1 MKREKAEKLLQ
12 NNPKLGL
19 YSKKLGEIRSLFC
32 NGDNSVFAE
41 KLGVSTAYTSSLCNA
56 KEPITQRTLEKILKI
71 FPDVSPA
78 WLYLDEGEM
87 LRTDNSNQGGTVGEN
102 SGIIVQHGDNSTY
115 NNNSDLL
122 SVVHAQQETISRQ
135 SDTIATL
142 TETNRQQSEQIGK
155 LIEMLS
161 LK

>member
-1 MKREKAEKLLQ
+1 MQK
-12 NNPKLGL
+12 
-19 YSKKLGEIRSLFC
+19 
-32 NGDNSVFAE
+32 
-41 KLGVSTAYTSSLCNA
+41 NA
-56 KEPITQRTLEKILKI
+56 KERIKIICCHLGIQGQELAQEINLERQTIYNIKENISEPVARKIAEKYPQ
-71 FPDVSPA
+71 FRYE
-78 WLYLDEGEM
+78 WLLTGEGPM

-102 SGIIVQHGDNSTY
+102 SGIIVQHGDHSTY